1 MASIGSARM
10 PDDARPD
17 REPES
22 AALPDAFAVHRP
34 GDPDRYATARAALS
48 TVPLAVVLIGAGEA
62 ATRGCATGTAMYVSF
77 APPRLA
83 IALHPGSRTTALVR
97 SSGWF
102 SVSVLRDDQV
112 DLAVRA
118 GKSGGGGDK
127 FAHLGEAVVLG
138 PASTPALADAAAV
151 IWCRVVD
158 ETASGDHQL
167 FVGEVAAWDR
177 RAMDRA
183 DARPALVRHQRR
195 YASIGP
201 WLSSEAPEG
210 YPT

>member
-1 MASIGSARM
+1 M
-10 PDDARPD
+10 PDDERLTPV
-17 REPES
+17 S
-22 AALPDAFAVHRP
+22 APAMAASPPTMHDPA
-34 GDPDRYATARAALS
+34 GPDRYATARQALS
-48 TVPLAVVLIGAGEA
+48 TIPLAVVLIGAGDA
-62 ATRGCATGTAMYVSF
+62 ASRGCATGTAMYVSF

-112 DLAVRA
+112 DLARRA
-118 GKSGGGGDK
+118 GKGGGGDDK
-127 FAHLGEAVVLG
+127 FAHLGAAVVVG

-151 IWCRVVD
+151 VWCRVVD
-158 ETASGDHQL
+158 ESDVGDHRL

-177 RAMDRA
+177 RAMDDPDR
-183 DARPALVRHQRR
+183 RPALVRHQRR

-201 WLSSEAPEG
+201 WASSEAPEG